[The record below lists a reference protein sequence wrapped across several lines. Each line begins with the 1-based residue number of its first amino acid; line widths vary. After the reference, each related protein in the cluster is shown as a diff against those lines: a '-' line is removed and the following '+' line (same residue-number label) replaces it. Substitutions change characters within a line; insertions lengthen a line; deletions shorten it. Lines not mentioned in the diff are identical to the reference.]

1 MTSFENS
8 KVHFR
13 YLVKMALK
21 QKVSWISLK
30 TFLKELISSFESSK
44 QLNEV
49 LLEELQSLHSK
60 TIENLSETMQSTAA
74 KEQEPFNETEVGM
87 LRVITRPVRP
97 DP

>member
-1 MTSFENS
+1 
-8 KVHFR
+8 
-13 YLVKMALK
+13 MALK
-21 QKVSWISLK
+21 EKVSWISLK

-97 DP
+97 DPWPDPH